1 MAIINIINLY
11 IYKKYKE
18 TFPSRIKIFK
28 YIFINTYNKQVIKAL
43 LVLTGLNIIKAKLY
57 KYNTTNNY
65 IIYTYIKLLT
75 RFSLSQVEK
84 LYYINIDC
92 TRPVIREN

>member
-1 MAIINIINLY
+1 LAITNTINLY

-28 YIFINTYNKQVIKAL
+28 YIFINTCNKQVIKAPQ
-43 LVLTGLNIIKAKLY
+43 VLTDLNIIKAKLY

-65 IIYTYIKLLT
+65 IIYIYIKLLT
-75 RFSLSQVEK
+75 RFSPSQVEK
-84 LYYINIDC
+84 LYYINIDY